1 MPENSRATA
10 RDSYGEKGPIMTIH
24 TMSPVDHAWFRMDSP
39 ENLMMVH
46 AIMWTDEPLDWEAL
60 RTEMTE
66 RMVVRFP
73 KFTQHPI
80 PARYPLGRARWRHD
94 PDFDVDRH
102 IVRHRLKPPGDRQA
116 LADYVGEQIPQS
128 MDLSHPMWQVHFIDG
143 LGNGSAVL
151 FRMHHSIADGITL
164 TRVLLSLTTSDSEH
178 AGFVAPAG
186 GGAVAEMTAA
196 ARGVVSQGLRTIR
209 DPARVVTAA
218 ADGGRGLQRLVHL
231 ATIPQKPRSALAGQV
246 GAKKQVTWTLPW
258 PLTSIKDISRSA
270 GVTVNDV
277 LLSVLADALSRY
289 LAEEETPLES
299 VRVMVP
305 VNLRPLDRPL
315 SADLGNAFGEYVV
328 TLPTGDMEPLERLA
342 RMREITEGLKDSPEA
357 VVAYLTLI
365 AIGLSPGPV
374 EDLSTRLFSGKVVAT
389 VSNVP
394 GPRSQVTLAG
404 TPVIGIIG
412 WVPAAGDVGLGVSMF
427 SYDGHVL
434 VGLIADALLI
444 PDLDRLAGHFTES
457 LTDLAEA
464 TAMPR
469 PKKR

>member
-1 MPENSRATA
+1 MS
-10 RDSYGEKGPIMTIH
+10 IH
-24 TMSPVDHAWFRMDSP
+24 TMSPVDHAWYRMDSP

-46 AIMWTDEPLDWEAL
+46 AIMWTDTPLDWEAL

-80 PARYPLGRARWRHD
+80 PAGLPLGRARWRQD
-94 PDFDVDRH
+94 EDFDVDRH
-102 IVRHRLKPPGDRQA
+102 IVRHLLEPPGDRRA
-116 LADYVGEQIPQS
+116 LAEYVGQQIPQP
-128 MDLSHPMWQVHFIDG
+128 MDVSHPMWQVHFIDG
-143 LGNGSAVL
+143 LGSGSAVL

-164 TRVLLSLTTSDSEH
+164 TRVLLSLTASESSH
-178 AGFVAPAG
+178 AGFIAPAG
-186 GGAVAEMTAA
+186 RGTVEGVTSA
-196 ARGVVSQGLRTIR
+196 ARGLIAEGFRTIR
-209 DPARVVTAA
+209 DPARVVAVAA
-218 ADGGRGLQRLVHL
+218 AGTRGFQRLVHL
-231 ATIPQKPRSALAGQV
+231 ATIPQKPRSALAGPV
-246 GAKKQVTWTLPW
+246 GAKKQVTWTHPW
-258 PLTSIKDISRSA
+258 PLASIKDISRSA

-289 LAEEETPLES
+289 LAEEATPLES

-328 TLPTGDMEPLERLA
+328 TLPTGDMDPLKRLA
-342 RMREITEGLKDSPEA
+342 RMREITESLKDSPEA

-404 TPVIGIIG
+404 TPVTGIIG

-444 PDLDRLAGHFTES
+444 PDLGRLAGHFTAS
-457 LTDLAEA
+457 LTDLADA
-464 TAMPR
+464 TATPR
-469 PKKR
+469 SERR